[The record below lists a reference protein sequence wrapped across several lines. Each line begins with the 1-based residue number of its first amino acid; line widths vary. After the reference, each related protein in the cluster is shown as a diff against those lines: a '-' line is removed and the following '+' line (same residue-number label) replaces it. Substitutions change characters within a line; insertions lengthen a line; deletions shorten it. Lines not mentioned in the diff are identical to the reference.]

1 MIKKNYLFCDDYVFV
16 EVAVAG
22 VSVAAAFTFF
32 LSHGLVPPYAFSDY
46 GSATAPCVGEFA
58 HDVSVACDDE
68 CSYCV
73 ECSLCLMW
81 GTVSGGD

>member
-1 MIKKNYLFCDDYVFV
+1 MVLYEVAAFF

-32 LSHGLVPPYAFSDY
+32 LRYHFLVPPYAFSDY

-73 ECSLCLMW
+73 E
-81 GTVSGGD
+81 